1 MLKMQ
6 EMVENKTAE
15 QEKEGNGFPGSNASV
30 FLPHLNGIKAISHF
44 DKDELSV
51 ENQ

>member
-1 MLKMQ
+1 MQ

-15 QEKEGNGFPGSNASV
+15 QEKEGNGFPCAHASV
-30 FLPHLNGIKAISHF
+30 FLPHLNVIKANSNF
-44 DKDELSV
+44 DKDEVSV